1 MEDELKEQVDHF
13 NECGGDILMEVW
25 TISNQF
31 YCLVL
36 GGVELM
42 EGDAGDIL
50 ERVKGINREYG
61 YNHLY

>member
-1 MEDELKEQVDHF
+1 
-13 NECGGDILMEVW
+13 
-25 TISNQF
+25 
-31 YCLVL
+31 
-36 GGVELM
+36 LM